1 MELHDDHVVR
11 REMVLPV
18 DRDTAWE
25 NLGDA
30 EGLAGWLADEVE
42 LEVREGA
49 EGIARWADG
58 TERHVVVDEVDAG
71 RRLALCWW
79 ADGQEATLVD
89 LTLDE
94 HEDGTRLVV
103 VEVPVRVVE
112 TVGAGLPTGGS
123 ASRGPQLAGAGL

>member
-42 LEVREGA
+42 LEVRKGA
-49 EGIARWADG
+49 EGIARWTDG
-58 TERHVVVDEVDAG
+58 AAVAASELCVICPVISARALSLRAFCSCPFARTVV
-71 RRLALCWW
+71 
-79 ADGQEATLVD
+79 
-89 LTLDE
+89 
-94 HEDGTRLVV
+94 
-103 VEVPVRVVE
+103 
-112 TVGAGLPTGGS
+112 
-123 ASRGPQLAGAGL
+123 